1 MRQLIGVIFQ
11 NPDGGFV
18 ATFPDLL
25 ECVEFG
31 ETAEQAAALAAATL
45 PALLRDVEARNKTSI
60 KVSTMAEIGAD
71 PQNEGCATFEA
82 AALAFDSRIAAPIMS
97 TPASAAS
104 A

>member
-1 MRQLIGVIFQ
+1 MRQLIGVIFE

-31 ETAEQAAALAAATL
+31 ETAEQAAALAVATL
-45 PALLRDVEARNKTSI
+45 PALLKDVEAKNKAPI
-60 KVSTMAEIGAD
+60 KVSTRAEIAAD
-71 PQNEGCATFEA
+71 RQNEGCATFEA
-82 AALAFDSRIAAPIMS
+82 TVLAFDPQGASPLVA
-97 TPASAAS
+97 TPPSAAT

>member
-1 MRQLIGVIFQ
+1 MRQLIGVIFE

-31 ETAEQAAALAAATL
+31 ETAEQAAALAVATL
-45 PALLRDVEARNKTSI
+45 PALLRDIETRNNKPI

-82 AALAFDSRIAAPIMS
+82 AVLGFESRIAAPVVS
-97 TPASAAS
+97 APRTAAS

>member
-45 PALLRDVEARNKTSI
+45 PALLRDVESKNQKPI
-60 KVSTMAEIGAD
+60 NVSTMAEIAAD

-82 AALAFDSRIAAPIMS
+82 AVLAFDSRIVAPAIS
-97 TPASAAS
+97 TPLSAAR

>member
-1 MRQLIGVIFQ
+1 MRQLIGVIFE

-31 ETAEQAAALAAATL
+31 ETAEQAAALAVATL
-45 PALLRDVEARNKTSI
+45 PALLRNVEARNKTPI
-60 KVSTMAEIGAD
+60 KVSTMAEIVAD
-71 PQNEGCATFEA
+71 RQNEGCATFEA
-82 AALAFDSRIAAPIMS
+82 TVLAFDPRSAAPRVS
-97 TPASAAS
+97 APPSAAT